1 MATALLVAAAIAA
14 ALNGRMPLPR
24 VAVVARAPPPRMVVS
39 DADPL
44 DPNKDDLYAILG
56 CERGANRESPAC
68 KPLSLLR
75 LSAF

>member
-24 VAVVARAPPPRMVVS
+24 VAVMARAPPLRMVVS

-68 KPLSLLR
+68 KPSNPSTPLSL
-75 LSAF
+75 